1 MMIAEMGAEEIV
13 SGVEGT
19 YMTVAEPLELKS
31 TQAKGLKK
39 DKSASLS
46 QTQNIKAS
54 IITSAKL
61 SNPKAKP
68 VGETV
73 SGAISSLRR

>member
-19 YMTVAEPLELKS
+19 YLTVSAPLELKS

-39 DKSASLS
+39 DKSGLS

-68 VGETV
+68 GGETD
-73 SGAISSLRR
+73 SGAISSTRR